1 MNSSAPL
8 AFALL
13 ASLAATALLALLLR
27 TRAAWHADRE
37 LLRETFDGASIGM
50 AVADPAGR
58 YIRVNQAMCDFTGYT
73 EAELLRLCYQD
84 ITHPDDLDEN
94 LRGRARVLGQD
105 ERRFQQEKRYL
116 RKDGQVVW
124 ALMVVSPVLDKDGR
138 VTSTLGQMLNID
150 YQKRVEH
157 DLRTLSAHQKKLIE
171 DERTHIAREIHDD
184 LGQRLTALKLD
195 ISLLR
200 LGFGHNPEL
209 LRLAESMGGL
219 LDDTMETVRRISSNL
234 RPAAL
239 DLGLAAALEWLAEDL
254 ELRSGICC
262 RLDIGNE
269 DIELDEDR
277 ATVVFRVVQESLTNV
292 VRHAEASEVKIALR
306 SADAHLSLHIQDNGR
321 GFNPKTPSPSRGFG
335 LLSMEERV
343 RALGGNLR
351 LDSAPGAGVAL
362 SILIPLLDAAPT

>member
-1 MNSSAPL
+1 MSLPAFLSFLPL
-8 AFALL
+8 LAAVALL
-13 ASLAATALLALLLR
+13 IALLR
-27 TRAAWHADRE
+27 TRRAWHTDRD
-37 LLRETFDGASIGM
+37 LLRGAFDGASIGM

-73 EAELLRLCYQD
+73 EAELLSLSYQD

-94 LRGRARVLGQD
+94 LRGRARVLDQD
-105 ERRFQQEKRYL
+105 EHRFQQEKRYI

-138 VTSTLGQMLNID
+138 VTSTLGQMISID
-150 YQKRVEH
+150 YQKKVEH
-157 DLRTLSAHQKKLIE
+157 DLRTLSGHQKTLVE
-171 DERTHIAREIHDD
+171 DERTRIAREIHDD

-239 DLGLAAALEWLAEDL
+239 DLGLVAALEWLAEDL
-254 ELRSGICC
+254 ETRSGICC
-262 RLDIGNE
+262 RLDIGE
-269 DIELDEDR
+269 DDIELDEDR

-292 VRHAEASEVKIALR
+292 VRHAEASEVRITLR
-306 SADAHLSLHIQDNGR
+306 SAETHLNLQIQDDGR
-321 GFNPKTPSPSRGFG
+321 GFNPKAPSPSRGFG

-343 RALGGNLR
+343 RALGGHLR
-351 LDSAPGAGVAL
+351 LDTSPGAGVGL
-362 SILIPLLDAAPT
+362 SISIPLLDAAAA